1 MRFRVVL
8 ELQDDG
14 AYTAYV
20 PSLPGCVSQ
29 GDTMDEATENVK
41 EAIGLY
47 IESINARGLPLPRV
61 EEREVAV

>member
-1 MRFRVVL
+1 MRFKIVL

-14 AYTAYV
+14 GYTAYV

-29 GDTMDEATENVK
+29 GDTTDEATENVK
-41 EAIGLY
+41 EAIQLY
-47 IESINARGLPLPRV
+47 IESLNARGLPLPRV